1 MSKKRKALQVSAL
14 LSAVS
19 GATLMVAAGST
30 NVQAAE
36 SNRVEERCWDQQSTA
51 TTTQYRMNGCV
62 YNQFGLVPKD
72 GTDVN
77 GNDFST
83 PDPGAGGGG
92 GGPSGGGDYVP

>member
-1 MSKKRKALQVSAL
+1 MSKKRKGLQASAL

-30 NVQAAE
+30 SVQAAE

-51 TTTQYRMNGCV
+51 STTQYRMNGCV
-62 YNQFGLVPKD
+62 YNQYGLVPKD
-72 GTDVN
+72 GNDTN
-77 GNDFST
+77 GSFNT

-92 GGPSGGGDYVP
+92 GGPSGGGDYTP